1 MRVQGEFHIYN
12 RSMLRLSTDYRERV
26 WGGQRLRPGSVPIG
40 EAWIVHEGNL
50 VLDGPYAGR
59 TLADLSSALGA
70 ELLGFVPLA
79 RTGSRFPLLIKILDC
94 QAWLSV
100 QVHPNDEEAL
110 RLEGPGHFGKTE
122 AWCILE
128 SAPDARLIAGVK
140 PGTTRKA
147 LAAAIQ
153 SGKVLDVAA
162 SIEVE
167 AGDTVLMPAGTLH
180 ALGPGLLVYEVQQ
193 TSDIT
198 YRVWDWDRPAAAG
211 RALHLAQSIAVTHP
225 ESAPGLLRAAASRP
239 GDARELTRCPY
250 FVLESRTI
258 VRNPVA
264 CDPARESF
272 HAVTAVE
279 GQIQVS
285 QAGQTIT
292 LDRFESVVIPAFAGP
307 YLLRGAPSGKV
318 LTSRVAA

>member
-1 MRVQGEFHIYN
+1 MMF
-12 RSMLRLSTDYRERV
+12 RLSIDYRERV
-26 WGGQRLRPGSVPIG
+26 WGGQRLRPGANPIG
-40 EAWIVHEGNL
+40 EAWIVHEGNR
-50 VLDGPYAGR
+50 VVGGPYAGR
-59 TLADLSSALGA
+59 TLADVSNALGA

-79 RTGSRFPLLIKILDC
+79 RTGNRFPLLIKILDC
-94 QAWLSV
+94 QDWLSV

-122 AWCILE
+122 AWSILE
-128 SAPDARLIAGVK
+128 SAPGARLIAGVK
-140 PGTTRKA
+140 AGTNRAA

-153 SGKVLDVAA
+153 NGTVLDVAA
-162 SIEVE
+162 SVDVE

-211 RALHLAQSIAVTHP
+211 RSLHVAQSIAVTDP
-225 ESAPGLLRAAASRP
+225 AMAPGLLRAAAARP
-239 GDARELTRCPY
+239 GEARELGRCPY
-250 FVLESRTI
+250 FVLESRTLS
-258 VRNPVA
+258 RNPVA
-264 CDPARESF
+264 CDTARESF

-279 GQIQVS
+279 GQIEVS
-285 QAGQTIT
+285 QAGQIMT
-292 LDRFESVVIPAFAGP
+292 LDRFESVVLPAFAGP

>member
-1 MRVQGEFHIYN
+1 
-12 RSMLRLSTDYRERV
+12 MLQLSIDYRERM
-26 WGGQRLRPGSVPIG
+26 WGGQRLRPGPVPIG
-40 EAWIVHEGNL
+40 EAWIVHEGNQ

-79 RTGSRFPLLIKILDC
+79 RTGNRFPLLIKILDC
-94 QAWLSV
+94 QDWLSV

-122 AWCILE
+122 AWNILE
-128 SAPDARLIAGVK
+128 SAPGARLIAGVK
-140 PGTTRKA
+140 PGTSRVA

-153 SGKVLDVAA
+153 NGKVLDVAA
-162 SIEVE
+162 SIDVE

-211 RALHLAQSIAVTHP
+211 RSLHVAQSIAVTRP
-225 ESAPGLLRAAASRP
+225 EIAPGVHRAAAARP
-239 GDARELTRCPY
+239 GEVRELTRCPY
-250 FVLESRTI
+250 FVLESRTLSLT
-258 VRNPVA
+258 PVA
-264 CDPARESF
+264 CDPGRASF
-272 HAVTAVE
+272 HAVTVVE
-279 GQIQVS
+279 GKLEVS
-285 QAGQTIT
+285 QAGQTVG
-292 LDRFESVVIPAFAGP
+292 LERFESVIIPAFAGP
-307 YLLRGAPSGKV
+307 YLLRGAPSGRV